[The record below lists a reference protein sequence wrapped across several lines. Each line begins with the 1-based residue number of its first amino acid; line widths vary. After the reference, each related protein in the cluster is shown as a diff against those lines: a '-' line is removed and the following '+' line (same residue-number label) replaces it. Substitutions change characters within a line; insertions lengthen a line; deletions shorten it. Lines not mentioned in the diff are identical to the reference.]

1 MLTSDG
7 GGGVWLVTS
16 SPVQALSPLC
26 SSPFRCV
33 KCVNK
38 YSTPEALDHHL
49 QTATHNFPCPHCQ
62 KVGIPALSGKT
73 KVGGKRWWSED
84 PTVSSSPASARAGQA
99 WGCLCRQHF
108 FLRSES
114 STWPVLPVG
123 HPPWLAGG
131 CYWGQAGRP
140 GCGVR
145 TLLDPGPACKQQT
158 PTS

>member
-1 MLTSDG
+1 MVEEGCGWLPPAPCKLSHLSAPPHL
-7 GGGVWLVTS
+7 GVSNAST
-16 SPVQALSPLC
+16 
-26 SSPFRCV
+26 
-33 KCVNK
+33 
-38 YSTPEALDHHL
+38 STPHL
-49 QTATHNFPCPHCQ
+49 KHWTITCRPPLTTSPARTA
-62 KVGIPALSGKT
+62 
-73 KVGGKRWWSED
+73 KRWSED

-145 TLLDPGPACKQQT
+145 TLLDPGPACKQQP